1 MRLVILYSSLF
12 FPVDDVIHITSRTKY
27 IYAMHILREVLTL
40 QLYFLPL
47 FYQSTTLAY
56 GYIAVAVAVGTF
68 HNVKKTVELS
78 LVVTLEEQVA
88 AASLCIEGL
97 EEKRIDKYGVF
108 LREVLTPQL
117 MYRISLIEFCT

>member
-1 MRLVILYSSLF
+1 M
-12 FPVDDVIHITSRTKY
+12 
-27 IYAMHILREVLTL
+27 
-40 QLYFLPL
+40 
-47 FYQSTTLAY
+47 
-56 GYIAVAVAVGTF
+56 
-68 HNVKKTVELS
+68 
-78 LVVTLEEQVA
+78 TLEEQVA

>member
-1 MRLVILYSSLF
+1 MT
-12 FPVDDVIHITSRTKY
+12 HITSRTKY

-68 HNVKKTVELS
+68 HNVKKIVELS
-78 LVVTLEEQVA
+78 LVTLEEQVA

-108 LREVLTPQL
+108 LREVLTLQL
-117 MYRISLIEFCT
+117 MYRISLIVTKPRLLCT